1 MSEVE
6 KICERLLNDA
16 QKVEPDVATGCIL
29 CGTLSKFSDK
39 FFEVD
44 PPIVPRGDEGVVCW
58 RTQLRDATGSIIVRV
73 WNKACFSL
81 FGITVDKMREDWGD
95 GHECRECEDWG
106 DGHECHERR
115 ADVMGMSVMSVEPTS
130 PLSSI
135 SSLDSKSCATV
146 LSTCG
151 STISRL

>member
-1 MSEVE
+1 MSEVV

-58 RTQLRDATGSIIVRV
+58 RTQLQDATGSIIVRV
-73 WNKACFSL
+73 WNKARSHCLVSPSTRCVKN
-81 FGITVDKMREDWGD
+81 G
-95 GHECRECEDWG
+95 
-106 DGHECHERR
+106 
-115 ADVMGMSVMSVEPTS
+115 VMDMSVVSVKTGVMDMSVMSVEPT
-130 PLSSI
+130 
-135 SSLDSKSCATV
+135 
-146 LSTCG
+146 
-151 STISRL
+151 